1 MNPVRFYSK
10 ATECVS
16 FSNFAWFPIVLGGK
30 AWKTNEHYYQAMK
43 YSGID
48 EKRVLRIKNADGP
61 SQAKSLGNDPKHPPR
76 NDWEEIKD
84 NVMRL
89 CCLRKIQTHESVYN
103 LLIST
108 GERPLLEDSAKDY
121 YWGIGAEGNG
131 KNMLGII
138 LMEIRN
144 LLKDDFYA
152 LKLKPIPENDIGNKI
167 FNSVR
172 NVPDA
177 ELLELVTKIKSI

>member
-1 MNPVRFYSK
+1 
-10 ATECVS
+10 
-16 FSNFAWFPIVLGGK
+16 
-30 AWKTNEHYYQAMK
+30 
-43 YSGID
+43 
-48 EKRVLRIKNADGP
+48 
-61 SQAKSLGNDPKHPPR
+61 
-76 NDWEEIKD
+76 
-84 NVMRL
+84 MRL
-89 CCLRKIQTHESVYN
+89 CCLRKIQTHESGYN

-167 FNSVR
+167 LNSVR